1 MRAFSQDP
9 FTSNGLNG
17 DGWPAP
23 HRLGNTWRVRYRV
36 GIRWWLAGIFVLI
49 AILTAALVA
58 TVSSRQADNAVRSNS
73 EALAVGKTVS
83 AGFSIERAIAD
94 GTLSSQL
101 PAIAQSRNL
110 ALYVFDRRG
119 RLLSSPRS
127 LGISWRS
134 VPNGPGALA
143 AALADHRFVDTS
155 KKTGATL
162 AALPLRR
169 SAPAHALVAYAR
181 RPAAY
186 GRSLSIFRR
195 EALRAALWAVL
206 VAAIAGLLAAS
217 LIARRLRR
225 IDTAAAA
232 IEQGDFSVALRPGF
246 PDEVGSLAQRIDHMR
261 RRLGESFDKL
271 RAERDRLGRL
281 LEQLQEGV
289 VGVDTHLVVRV
300 ANARARESFG
310 TRLQSGAALPEL
322 WPDFSLR
329 DFVER
334 LFRKDAV
341 VAEARVDTEDG
352 RAFSLV
358 GVPAGSSELA
368 VIVLTDITEQE
379 RRERAEREFVANASH
394 ELRTPVSAITS
405 AVEALQLGAAEVQAE
420 RDLFID
426 LIGRQA
432 ARLGR
437 LTRSLL
443 ILARAQTRE
452 EPVHLEP
459 VHLRPLFDEIV
470 ASSPAAGSVDVTV
483 ECPADLTALAQR
495 DIAEQVL
502 SNLLGNALKYTTDG
516 SVGLSARSEGDTVV
530 IEVTDTGPGM
540 SLAAE
545 HSAFDRFY
553 TGGNGRREGFGL
565 GLAIVRD
572 AVRALGGS
580 VEIESAPGRGTTARV
595 ILAGVTR
602 R

>member
-1 MRAFSQDP
+1 M
-9 FTSNGLNG
+9 
-17 DGWPAP
+17 
-23 HRLGNTWRVRYRV
+23 
-36 GIRWWLAGIFVLI
+36 LI

-83 AGFSIERAIAD
+83 AAFAIERAIAA
-94 GTLSSQL
+94 GTLPSKL
-101 PAIAQSRNL
+101 PAIAQGRGL
-110 ALYVFDRRG
+110 ALYVFDARG
-119 RLLSSPRS
+119 RLLSPPES

-134 VPNGPGALA
+134 VPNGSDALS

-155 KKTGATL
+155 RKTGATL

-169 SAPAHALVAYAR
+169 TAPARALVAYAP

-186 GRSLSIFRR
+186 GRSLAIFHR

-206 VAAIAGLLAAS
+206 IAAIAGLLAAA

-225 IDTAAAA
+225 IDAAAAA
-232 IEQGDFSVALRPGF
+232 IEEGDFNVELHPRF
-246 PDEVGSLAQRIDHMR
+246 RDEVGSLALRIDRMR
-261 RRLGESFDKL
+261 RRLGESFEQL

-289 VGVDTHLVVRV
+289 VGVDEQLVVRV

-310 TRLQSGAALPEL
+310 VRLDAGLPEP

-329 DFVER
+329 DFAQR
-334 LFRKDAV
+334 LFRGDAA
-341 VAEARVDTEDG
+341 VAEARVDTDDD
-352 RAFSLV
+352 RALSVV

-405 AVEALQLGAAEVQAE
+405 AVEALQSGATEVPAE

-432 ARLGR
+432 GRLGR

-452 EPVHLEP
+452 EPIQLEP
-459 VHLRPLFDEIV
+459 VSLMPVLDEIV
-470 ASSPAAGSVDVTV
+470 ASSTVPAAVSLSVD
-483 ECPADLTALAQR
+483 CPADMVVLAQR
-495 DIAEQVL
+495 DIIEQVL
-502 SNLLGNALKYTTDG
+502 ANLLGNALKYTPEG
-516 SVGLSARSEGDTVV
+516 AVAVSARQEDETIV
-530 IEVTDTGPGM
+530 IEVSDSGPGI
-540 SLAAE
+540 SAAAE
-545 HSAFDRFY
+545 PRVFDRFY
-553 TGGNGRREGFGL
+553 TGGNGRRQGFGL

-572 AVRALGGS
+572 AVRALGGT
-580 VEIESAPGRGTTARV
+580 VEIDSKPGHGTTARV
-595 ILAGVTR
+595 ILAGVTQR
-602 R
+602 